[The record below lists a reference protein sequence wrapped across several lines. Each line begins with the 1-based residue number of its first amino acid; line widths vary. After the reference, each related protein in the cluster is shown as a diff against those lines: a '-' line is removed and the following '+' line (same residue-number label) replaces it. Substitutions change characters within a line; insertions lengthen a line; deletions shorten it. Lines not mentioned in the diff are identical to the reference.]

1 MDGIHFFLLKSLG
14 KIGKIKEKLL
24 WRLYMLDFIRIAC
37 AVPPVQVGDVTKNTD
52 DICRYI
58 KAADEAKAD
67 VLVLPELALT
77 GYTCADLF
85 FQWHMERSAMAGLQR
100 IIDFCGEHPRL
111 TVAVGIGLTICGQM
125 YNCCAIVSGGVLRGI
140 VPKTFIPN
148 YNEFYEYR
156 WFSSSSDLTVDTVSM
171 KELGL
176 RGDYCVPV
184 GKDLIFTIGDGA
196 KLGAEICE
204 DLWTPLPP
212 STLACLNGAEVIVNL
227 SASNE
232 TVGKREYRRNLVK
245 NQSSRCNCVYAYCSS
260 GSTES
265 TTDVVFSGHS
275 MITQDGYMLAEN
287 QNLIDTDY
295 MIVQDADLGAIRA
308 ERKRNKSVRDCT
320 SVYGVLEPMR
330 YVDCE
335 CQSLRSDGALYQVE
349 KMPFVPQSQGDRRE
363 RCMDIFQIQV
373 SGLKRRLDAIGTNA
387 VIGVSGGLDSTLA
400 LLVTAEAMRQLGRPA
415 TDVYGLTMPC
425 FGTTDRTYRNALRL
439 MEKLGISQ
447 KEINIRQSVLAHF
460 RDIGHDPQV
469 TDGTY
474 ENAQAR
480 ERTQVLM
487 DYASIVNG
495 IVIGTGD
502 LSELALGWCT
512 YNGDHM
518 SMYSVNGT
526 IPKTLMQEMIR
537 AIADTPAF
545 AGVREILGDI
555 LDTPI
560 SPELLPP
567 DDSGKI
573 AQQTEDLVGPYVL
586 HDFFLYYMLRYGNEP
601 AKIYLLACRAF
612 ADEYAPDTIKKWLRV
627 FYRRFFSQQFKRSCQ
642 PDGVK
647 VGNICVSPRGDW
659 KMPSEASCRTWME
672 QIDKL

>member
-1 MDGIHFFLLKSLG
+1 
-14 KIGKIKEKLL
+14 
-24 WRLYMLDFIRIAC
+24 MLDFIRIAC

-156 WFSSSSDLTVDTVSM
+156 WFSSSSDLTVDTVTM

-495 IVIGTGD
+495 IVIGTGI
-502 LSELALGWCT
+502 L
-512 YNGDHM
+512 
-518 SMYSVNGT
+518 VNWHWAGAP
-526 IPKTLMQEMIR
+526 IM
-537 AIADTPAF
+537 AIT
-545 AGVREILGDI
+545 
-555 LDTPI
+555 
-560 SPELLPP
+560 
-567 DDSGKI
+567 
-573 AQQTEDLVGPYVL
+573 
-586 HDFFLYYMLRYGNEP
+586 
-601 AKIYLLACRAF
+601 
-612 ADEYAPDTIKKWLRV
+612 
-627 FYRRFFSQQFKRSCQ
+627 
-642 PDGVK
+642 
-647 VGNICVSPRGDW
+647 
-659 KMPSEASCRTWME
+659 
-672 QIDKL
+672 

>member
-1 MDGIHFFLLKSLG
+1 
-14 KIGKIKEKLL
+14 
-24 WRLYMLDFIRIAC
+24 MLDFIRIAC

-320 SVYGVLEPMR
+320 SVYGVMEPMR

-373 SGLKRRLDAIGTNA
+373 SGLKRRLEAIGTNA

-415 TDVYGLTMPC
+415 TDVHGLTMPC

-586 HDFFLYYMLRYGNEP
+586 HDFFLYYMLRYGAEP

-672 QIDKL
+672 QIEKL

>member
-1 MDGIHFFLLKSLG
+1 M
-14 KIGKIKEKLL
+14 
-24 WRLYMLDFIRIAC
+24 MDFIRIAC

-612 ADEYAPDTIKKWLRV
+612 ADEYAPDTIKKWLRI